1 MCIAETDQAE
11 RRRQRGG
18 ECSDLIGAEHS
29 KGKWR
34 KIFISEWSE
43 NIGVEQIKNISAERK
58 NHSQKSEAYLEE
70 RIGVE
75 RVVQNNKS
83 EEKQEVYIR
92 ECDEVMDVA

>member
-1 MCIAETDQAE
+1 M
-11 RRRQRGG
+11 
-18 ECSDLIGAEHS
+18 
-29 KGKWR
+29 
-34 KIFISEWSE
+34 
-43 NIGVEQIKNISAERK
+43 EQIKNISAERK